1 MKRKFNNLITDINI
15 IKSINKTNHNKIMNT
30 INFEHLLNDSF
41 TDSTHNSD
49 ETNREE
55 DFLPPQL

>member
-1 MKRKFNNLITDINI
+1 MITGICI
-15 IKSINKTNHNKIMNT
+15 IKSMNKTNHNKIMNT
-30 INFEHLLNDSF
+30 INFEQSESLNDSF